1 MSARPSDLYAFVSPD
16 APDTATIIA
25 TYTPSPEE
33 AGEPE
38 FAGDV
43 LYEIH
48 IDVNGDAR
56 PDLTYQFRF
65 RTELRDDRTLLYQ
78 TGPIESVDS
87 ENWNRRQFYS
97 VTAVDAY
104 GKHSVLADHLPCP
117 PWNVGGEIPDHE
129 RLAAAA
135 VATLPGAE
143 KVFAGQ
149 RAGAFFVDPGAI
161 FELGARGPFGAAAA
175 GLEGP
180 AGLDGASGADRPNV
194 HSIALQ
200 VPLRLVEGDVLG
212 VWTSASRRA
221 VRVSSDDVVVGPHE
235 QVARLGNPLFGEVIV
250 PAAERD
256 TWNAL
261 PPAEDKRFAAFVEKP
276 EFAGRLPELYPGQ
289 FARLGDLTRAGTPRA
304 DLVAM
309 LLTGIPDG
317 LIDYFA
323 NGTGETQADMLRLA
337 TAVPPSDDPNP
348 FGLLGGDLAGFP
360 NGRRIADDVVSIVLR
375 SIAGATFGLV
385 DDTFRPDDAAALA
398 ERGPV
403 TEDGH
408 LLATFPYL
416 GTPRV

>member
-16 APDTATIIA
+16 APDSATIIA
-25 TYTPSPEE
+25 TYTPSSEE
-33 AGEPE
+33 AE

-78 TGPIESVDS
+78 TGPIESLDS
-87 ENWNRRQFYS
+87 ANWNRRQFYS

-135 VATLPGAE
+135 VVTLPGGE

-149 RAGAFFVDPGAI
+149 RAGAFFVDHGAI
-161 FELGARGPFGAAAA
+161 FDLGERGPYAFG
-175 GLEGP
+175 P
-180 AGLDGASGADRPNV
+180 GADDRGDGDDGDGGDGPDQPNV

-200 VPLRLVEGDVLG
+200 VPLRLIEGDVLG

-276 EFAGRLPELYPGQ
+276 ELAGRLPELYPGQ
-289 FARLGDLTRAGTPRA
+289 FGRLDDLTRAGTPRA
-304 DLVAM
+304 DLVAL

-317 LIDYFA
+317 LIDDFA

-403 TEDGH
+403 KQDGH